1 MTLLR
6 ETPKD
11 HGILLDHDPRG
22 QRRLPITLAG
32 KSPSKNGRRLQHATG
47 DLYNR
52 CFQHASTNV
61 WNHSGQRLQ
70 SQDQAGKQNHPITE
84 EAVTQIR
91 LLLDA
96 LGQTDKP
103 KQAERLA
110 CAIADMHPCES
121 NWWYACTQ
129 NRSRPSRVLDA
140 LTLMYS

>member
-1 MTLLR
+1 MCGT
-6 ETPKD
+6 TADNACNPKTK
-11 HGILLDHDPRG
+11 LVSR
-22 QRRLPITLAG
+22 
-32 KSPSKNGRRLQHATG
+32 
-47 DLYNR
+47 
-52 CFQHASTNV
+52 
-61 WNHSGQRLQ
+61 
-70 SQDQAGKQNHPITE
+70 ITE
-84 EAVTQIR
+84 EAATQIR

-110 CAIADMHPCES
+110 RAIADMHPCES